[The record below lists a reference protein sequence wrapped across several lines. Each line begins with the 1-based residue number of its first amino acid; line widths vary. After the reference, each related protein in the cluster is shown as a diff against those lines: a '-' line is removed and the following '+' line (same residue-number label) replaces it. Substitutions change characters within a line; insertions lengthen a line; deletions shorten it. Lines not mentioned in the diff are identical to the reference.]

1 MRILLCALGLTIF
14 IASIF
19 LGLYLLEENQF
30 SGSEFV
36 ALVVAFAVLGLVVSF
51 SSEVQEFSIAGNIVK
66 LKEVKRDVEK
76 TITELKSARTET
88 FRFLL
93 SLAKRY
99 PGGWG
104 SDSTVDTRLADFWFL
119 YEKIVE
125 FGCRDE
131 LKDDIFE
138 VVNVLI
144 SGQLLSISQSSDNIY
159 EKYCGKQI
167 TPSPSDL
174 VIEALDSESVE
185 KAAKRRVCDGSVD
198 EIKRTLVIG
207 LEEYKKLYDLRMTLV
222 EI

>member
-1 MRILLCALGLTIF
+1 MRFLLCTLGLIFF

-19 LGLYLLEENQF
+19 LGLHLLELNKF

-36 ALVVAFAVLGLVVSF
+36 AFAVAFAVLGLVVSF

-66 LKEVKRDVEK
+66 LKEVKRDAEK
-76 TITELKSARTET
+76 SIIELKSARTET

-104 SDSTVDTRLADFWFL
+104 SESTVDTRLADFWFL
-119 YEKIVE
+119 YEQIVK

-131 LKDDIFE
+131 LKTNIIE
-138 VVNVLI
+138 VLNTLI
-144 SGQLLSISQSSDNIY
+144 SGQLSSILHSSDNIA
-159 EKYCGKQI
+159 EKYRGKEI
-167 TPSPSDL
+167 IPSPSDL
-174 VIEALDSESVE
+174 TIEALDSDSVE
-185 KAAKRRVCDGSVD
+185 KAAKRGVCNGSVD
-198 EIKRTLVIG
+198 EIKRALVIG
-207 LEEYKKLYDLRMTLV
+207 LEEYKKLYDLRMALV